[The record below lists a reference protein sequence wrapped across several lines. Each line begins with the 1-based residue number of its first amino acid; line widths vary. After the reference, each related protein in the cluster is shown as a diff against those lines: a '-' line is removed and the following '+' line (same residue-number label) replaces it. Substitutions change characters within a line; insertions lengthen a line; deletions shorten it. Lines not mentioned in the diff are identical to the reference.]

1 MLRRLI
7 GEDVD
12 LRWQPRIGL
21 WTVRL
26 DPTQVNQILANLCVN
41 ARDAIAGVGR
51 ITIETA
57 NAALDEAYCAAH
69 AGFVAGEYVRL
80 VVSDDGAGMEK
91 AVLDNLFEPFFTTKR
106 QGEGTGL
113 GLATVYGIV
122 KQNNGFINVYSEPG
136 QGSTFSI
143 YLPRYLG
150 TGAPAEAPAAPG
162 VIVRGHETVLLVED
176 EPTMLRV
183 TGMALV
189 NLGYEVLA
197 AAMPAEALRIAESH
211 PGPIDLLLTD
221 VVMPGMNGRDL
232 VERLRAR
239 RPGLACVYMSGHTAD
254 IIAHRGI
261 LEEGVLFIQK
271 PFPIAALAA
280 KLREALTPA

>member
-1 MLRRLI
+1 LI

-12 LRWQPRIGL
+12 LRWQPRTDL

-57 NAALDEAYCAAH
+57 NAALDEAYCAGH

-80 VVSDDGAGMEK
+80 VVSDDGAGMEQ
-91 AVLDNLFEPFFTTKR
+91 AVLDHLFEPFFTTKR

-122 KQNNGFINVYSEPG
+122 KQNNGFIDVYSEPG

-150 TGAPAEAPAAPG
+150 AGAPAEAPAVPG
-162 VIVRGHETVLLVED
+162 AIVRGHEMVLLVED
-176 EPTMLRV
+176 EPAMLRA

-211 PGPIDLLLTD
+211 PGPIDVLLTD
-221 VVMPGMNGRDL
+221 VVMPEMNGRDL
-232 VERLRAR
+232 AERLRAR
-239 RPGLACVYMSGHTAD
+239 RPGLACLYMSGHTAD

-280 KLREALTPA
+280 KLREALTPT